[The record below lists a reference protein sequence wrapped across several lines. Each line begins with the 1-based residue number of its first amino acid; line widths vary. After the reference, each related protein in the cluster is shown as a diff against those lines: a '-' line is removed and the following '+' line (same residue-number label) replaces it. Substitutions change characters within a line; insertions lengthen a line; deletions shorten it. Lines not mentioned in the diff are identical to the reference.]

1 MELKHK
7 ELLQN
12 YLITKEKLARTS
24 SELEE
29 SVRDNSQLN
38 ELISKYEQMR
48 TRFENSEIELKSSKE
63 DLQNII
69 KEKSRKISQL
79 DVELENSEIMLNL
92 AKSSNSQLEEQY
104 KEQLQDNKKLHTT
117 IRDQI
122 TQLNGLFSD
131 KKSFN

>member
-1 MELKHK
+1 MEQKHK

-12 YLITKEKLARTS
+12 YLITKEKLTRTC

-79 DVELENSEIMLNL
+79 DVELENSEIMFNL
-92 AKSSNSQLEEQY
+92 AKSSNSQLE
-104 KEQLQDNKKLHTT
+104 
-117 IRDQI
+117 
-122 TQLNGLFSD
+122 
-131 KKSFN
+131 

>member
-1 MELKHK
+1 M
-7 ELLQN
+7 
-12 YLITKEKLARTS
+12 ITKEKLARTC

-92 AKSSNSQLEEQY
+92 AKSSSSQLEEQY

>member
-1 MELKHK
+1 LEQKHK

-79 DVELENSEIMLNL
+79 DVELENS
-92 AKSSNSQLEEQY
+92 
-104 KEQLQDNKKLHTT
+104 
-117 IRDQI
+117 
-122 TQLNGLFSD
+122 
-131 KKSFN
+131 

>member
-1 MELKHK
+1 LELKHK